1 MKINNMKLNSEE
13 KFIWDTCSNNKLP
26 PHQDKKMVWNQ
37 LIQRMRMYDN
47 ENKTTNTVIK
57 NFIKKI
63 RYWPKLKPAY
73 LHAIGVVIIV
83 FFVISLFNNIYLT
96 DTIRTKATERKVLD
110 LADGSVITLHSGS
123 EIIYNKGYNETHRK
137 IYLTG
142 EAYFKVQK
150 KDLPFII
157 QTEHGQI
164 TVLGTIFNV
173 RSRSDGF
180 EIGVTEGTVN
190 ISNHICAINLG
201 RGQLV
206 QTTSDFSE
214 TDVQNIYYNNY
225 PDWLDYKIYC
235 NKTELLEVCSE
246 IQRIFDVKFIFSQ
259 PDFENIPLTGI
270 INSSN
275 LVDVLKTL
283 SMLTNHDFKLSGD
296 TVMVI

>member
-1 MKINNMKLNSEE
+1 MKLNSKERFSWN
-13 KFIWDTCSNNKLP
+13 KYSNTKVS
-26 PHQDKKMVWNQ
+26 PHLDKKTAWNQ
-37 LIQRMRMYDN
+37 LLQRIRMYDN
-47 ENKTTNTVIK
+47 EKRTTNTVIK

-63 RYWPKLKPAY
+63 KYWPKLKPTY
-73 LHAIGVVIIV
+73 LHAIGVVLIAFSI
-83 FFVISLFNNIYLT
+83 ISLFNNIYLT
-96 DTIRTKATERKVLD
+96 NTIRTKATERKILN

-123 EIIYNKGYNETHRK
+123 EILYNKGFNETHRK

-157 QTEHGQI
+157 QTEHAQI

-190 ISNHICAINLG
+190 ISNHICAISL
-201 RGQLV
+201 RQGQLV
-206 QTTSDFSE
+206 QTTSDFNKA
-214 TDVQNIYYNNY
+214 DVQNIYYNNY

-246 IQRIFDVKFIFSQ
+246 IQRIFDVRFIFSQ

-283 SMLTNHDFKLSGD
+283 SILTGHDFKLSGD
-296 TVMVI
+296 SVTII